1 MKQERYPETDAAK
14 LVFKQALKQAC
25 LEIVNNR
32 IANIEQAML
41 EARESAN
48 SEEKSSAGDKYE
60 TSRAM
65 GHLAQEMQSKQL
77 EDARQELELVNRLN
91 AENLSS
97 VVSTGSVVICKDYV
111 FYISLGLGHTEINGQ
126 KIMLLSPKA
135 PIANSLFQKRVGEAF
150 TFNAKTVEILD
161 VF

>member
-1 MKQERYPETDAAK
+1 MAYPVTDAQK
-14 LVFKQALKQAC
+14 LAWKHALKQAC
-25 LEIVNNR
+25 LNLLHIR

-77 EDARQELELVNRLN
+77 EDAKQELDLINRLN
-91 AENLSS
+91 TTTLYTSAA
-97 VVSTGSVVICKDYV
+97 TGAVVICNNFI
-111 FYISLGLGHTEINGQ
+111 FYLSLGLGTTEFEGH
-126 KIMLLSPKA
+126 KITLLSPKA
-135 PIANSLFQKRVGEAF
+135 PIANLLNKKSKGDSFI
-150 TFNAKTVEILD
+150 FNNKPIQILD

>member
-1 MKQERYPETDAAK
+1 MSVAEYPKTEIEK
-14 LVFKQALKQAC
+14 LAYKHALKQAC
-25 LEIVNNR
+25 LKIIFER

-77 EDARQELELVNRLN
+77 EETKQELDLINRLSDDRLTSE
-91 AENLSS
+91 AI
-97 VVSTGSVVICKDYV
+97 TGSVVICNDFI
-111 FYISLGLGHTEINGQ
+111 FYISLGLGHAFVGAQ
-126 KIMLLSPKA
+126 KVTLLSPKA
-135 PIANSLFQKRVGEAF
+135 TIATLLFQKRAGES
-150 TFNAKTVEILD
+150 FNFNLKQIQILD

>member
-1 MKQERYPETDAAK
+1 MTDAEK
-14 LVFKQALKQAC
+14 LIWKQTLKEDC
-25 LEIVNNR
+25 IKILHER
-32 IANIEQAML
+32 IAHIEQAML

-77 EDARQELELVNRLN
+77 EDAQQELDLINRLN
-91 AENLSS
+91 ANSIHEIIAPG
-97 VVSTGSVVICKDYV
+97 VVVICKGYI
-111 FYISLGLGHTEINGQ
+111 FYISLGLGHTEMGGH

-135 PIANSLFQKRVGEAF
+135 PIANLLFQKKAGDNF
-150 TFNAKTVEILD
+150 IFNTKTIEILD

>member
-1 MKQERYPETDAAK
+1 MAEYPKTDIEK
-14 LVFKQALKQAC
+14 LAWKQALKQAC
-25 LEIVNNR
+25 LNIIFER
-32 IANIEQAML
+32 IAHIGQAML

-77 EDARQELELVNRLN
+77 EDAKQELELINRLTVDRLN
-91 AENLSS
+91 AEAI
-97 VVSTGSVVICKDYV
+97 TGSVVICNDFI
-111 FYISLGLGHTEINGQ
+111 FYISLGLGHAQMDEQ
-126 KIMLLSPKA
+126 KVMLLSPKA
-135 PIANSLFQKRVGEAF
+135 PIANLLFQKKAGESF
-150 TFNAKTVEILD
+150 KFNSKQIQILD

>member
-1 MKQERYPETDAAK
+1 MSLRPITTEEKLKWKQLLKDACAGILHERM
-14 LVFKQALKQAC
+14 
-25 LEIVNNR
+25 
-32 IANIEQAML
+32 ANIEKAML

-77 EDARQELELVNRLN
+77 EDARQELDLINRLN
-91 AENLSS
+91 ITTLYNSA
-97 VVSTGSVVICKDYV
+97 STGAVVICRNFI
-111 FYISLGLGHTEINGQ
+111 FYISLGLGQTEIESN
-126 KIMLLSPKA
+126 KVLLLSPKA
-135 PIANSLFQKRVGEAF
+135 PIATLLNKKKKGDSFV
-150 TFNAKTVEILD
+150 FNGKTVEIVD

>member
-1 MKQERYPETDAAK
+1 MLSDVTTDTQKLAFKQE
-14 LVFKQALKQAC
+14 LKNAC
-25 LEIVNNR
+25 LKIVYDR

-77 EDARQELELVNRLN
+77 EDAKRELDFINRLN
-91 AENLSS
+91 TTTLVTS
-97 VVSTGSVVICKDYV
+97 VSTGSVVICQDIS
-111 FYISLGLGHTEINGQ
+111 FYLSAGLGNAIIEGH
-126 KIMLLSPKA
+126 KVMLLSPKA
-135 PIANSLFQKRVGEAF
+135 PIAGLLLHKKEGD
-150 TFNAKTVEILD
+150 TFVFNKKTIQIQTI
-161 VF
+161 F

>member
-1 MKQERYPETDAAK
+1 MAYPVNDAQK
-14 LVFKQALKQAC
+14 LAWKHALKEAC
-25 LEIVNNR
+25 LNLLHTR

-77 EDARQELELVNRLN
+77 EDAKQELDLINRLN
-91 AENLSS
+91 TTTLYTSAA
-97 VVSTGSVVICKDYV
+97 TGAVVICNNFI
-111 FYISLGLGHTEINGQ
+111 FYLSLGLGTTEFDGH
-126 KIMLLSPKA
+126 KITLLSPKA
-135 PIANSLFQKRVGEAF
+135 PIANLLNKKSKGESFIFNQKPI
-150 TFNAKTVEILD
+150 EILD

>member
-1 MKQERYPETDAAK
+1 MLY
-14 LVFKQALKQAC
+14 V
-25 LEIVNNR
+25 R

-77 EDARQELELVNRLN
+77 EDARQELDLINRLN
-91 AENLSS
+91 TTTVFTTAA
-97 VVSTGSVVICKDYV
+97 TGAVVICPDII
-111 FYISLGLGHTEINGQ
+111 FYISLGLGNTEIDGQ

-135 PIANSLFQKRVGEAF
+135 PIAAALYQKKTGD
-150 TFNAKTVEILD
+150 TFVFNKKTIPIQQI
-161 VF
+161 F

>member
-1 MKQERYPETDAAK
+1 MGEYPITEAEK
-14 LVFKQALKQAC
+14 LAWKHELKSAC
-25 LEIVNNR
+25 IQLLHER

-77 EDARQELELVNRLN
+77 EDARQELDFINRLN
-91 AENLSS
+91 VDSLCSS
-97 VVSTGSVVICKDYV
+97 VSNSAVVICHDFV
-111 FYISLGLGHTEINGQ
+111 FFISLGLGQTELQNIR
-126 KIMLLSPKA
+126 ITFLSPKA
-135 PIANSLFQKRVGEAF
+135 PIAALLYHKKKGDNFM
-150 TFNAKTVEILD
+150 FNTKKIEILD

>member
-1 MKQERYPETDAAK
+1 MPEYPKSEIEK
-14 LVFKQALKQAC
+14 LAWKQALKQAC
-25 LEIVNNR
+25 LHIIFER

-77 EDARQELELVNRLN
+77 EDARQELELINRLSSDK
-91 AENLSS
+91 LSNEAT
-97 VVSTGSVVICKDYV
+97 TGSVVICHDFI
-111 FYISLGLGHTEINGQ
+111 FYISLGLGHTHVGEQ
-126 KIMLLSPKA
+126 KVMFLSPKA
-135 PIANSLFQKRVGEAF
+135 PIASLLFQKKAGES
-150 TFNAKTVEILD
+150 FNFNSKHIQILD

>member
-1 MKQERYPETDAAK
+1 MGQYPITEVEK
-14 LVFKQALKQAC
+14 LAWKHQLKNAC
-25 LEIVNNR
+25 IQLLNER

-41 EARESAN
+41 DARESAN

-77 EDARQELELVNRLN
+77 EDARQELDFINRLHVDS
-91 AENLSS
+91 LCSS
-97 VVSTGSVVICKDYV
+97 VANGAVVICHDFV
-111 FYISLGLGHTEINGQ
+111 FFISLGLGQTELRNIR
-126 KIMLLSPKA
+126 ITFLSPKA
-135 PIANSLFQKRVGEAF
+135 PLANFLHQKRKGDSF
-150 TFNAKTVEILD
+150 MFNARKIEILD

>member
-1 MKQERYPETDAAK
+1 MVEYPITNTEKIAWK
-14 LVFKQALKQAC
+14 RQLKNAC
-25 LEIVNNR
+25 IQLLHER

-77 EDARQELELVNRLN
+77 EEARQELDFINRLN
-91 AENLSS
+91 VDGPCSS
-97 VVSTGSVVICKDYV
+97 ATTGAVVICRDFV
-111 FYISLGLGHTEINGQ
+111 FFISLGLGQTEMSNTRVT
-126 KIMLLSPKA
+126 LLSPKA
-135 PIANSLFQKRVGEAF
+135 PIAALLYQKKKGDSF
-150 TFNAKTVEILD
+150 MFNAKRIEIMD

>member
-1 MKQERYPETDAAK
+1 MKAFPETNEQK
-14 LVFKQALKQAC
+14 LAWKQALKNAC
-25 LEIVNNR
+25 LQLLYTR

-77 EDARQELELVNRLN
+77 EDAKQELDQVNRLN
-91 AENLSS
+91 TTTIFTSS
-97 VVSTGSVVICKDYV
+97 ATGAVVICADII
-111 FYISLGLGHTEINGQ
+111 FYISIGLGNTEVDGH
-126 KIMLLSPKA
+126 KVMLLSPKA
-135 PIANSLFQKRVGEAF
+135 PIAAALHQKKKGD
-150 TFNAKTVEILD
+150 TF
-161 VF
+161 VFNKKEVTIQHIF

>member
-1 MKQERYPETDAAK
+1 MATYPVTNPRKIAW
-14 LVFKQALKQAC
+14 KQALKNAC
-25 LEIVNNR
+25 IQLLHAR

-77 EDARQELELVNRLN
+77 EIAKHELDFIDRLN
-91 AENLSS
+91 TTSIFAS
-97 VVSTGSVVICKDYV
+97 VSPGAVVISTDIIFYV
-111 FYISLGLGHTEINGQ
+111 SLGLGNTEVDGH
-126 KIMLLSPKA
+126 KVMFLSAKA
-135 PIANSLFQKRVGEAF
+135 PIATLLHQKKAG
-150 TFNAKTVEILD
+150 D
-161 VF
+161 VFMFNKKSIRIIDVF